1 MIPPLKTT
9 AAMCFALGAVVGA
22 LKAPTVV
29 GKYPW
34 DWVPMWDGKR
44 ESVLLNAANIV
55 SITPMFDPNTPA
67 DKLKNRK
74 LSISKFVWSMELP
87 VRSTKTLM
95 SFSRVFVTRNSRRAL

>member
-9 AAMCFALGAVVGA
+9 AAMFFALGAVVGA

-55 SITPMFDPNTPA
+55 SITPKFRKDVPI
-67 DKLKNRK
+67 DKLKNIK
-74 LSISKFVWSMELP
+74 NSKAEYLE
-87 VRSTKTLM
+87 VRMVDGTTCEIYEDFDEF
-95 SFSRVFVTRNSRRAL
+95 FSRIRNAQQ

>member
-67 DKLKNRK
+67 DKLKNREAEY
-74 LSISKFVWSMELP
+74 LE
-87 VRSTKTLM
+87 VRMVDGTTCEIYEDFDEF
-95 SFSRVFVTRNSRRAL
+95 FSRIRNAQQ